1 MPAYFIADI
10 SIHDPDGY
18 QAYLAGFMDIFD
30 RIGGKL
36 KVVSLAEVDVIEGNW
51 APKGIV
57 LLEFPTLEKAKA
69 WKNDPDYIELAKIRK
84 ATAETNMVLVE
95 GL

>member
-1 MPAYFIADI
+1 MPAYFIAEI

-18 QAYLAGFMDIFD
+18 QAYLAGFMEIFD
-30 RIGGKL
+30 RYSGKL
-36 KVVSLAEVDVIEGNW
+36 KVVSSAKIDIIEGDW
-51 APKGIV
+51 APKGVV
-57 LLEFPTLEKAKA
+57 LMEFPALEQAKA

>member
-10 SIHDPDGY
+10 SIHGPDGY
-18 QAYLAGFMDIFD
+18 QAYLAGFIDIFD
-30 RIGGKL
+30 RYSGKL
-36 KVVSLAEVDVIEGNW
+36 KVVSSAEVDVIEGDW
-51 APKGIV
+51 APKGIA

-69 WKNDPDYIELAKIRK
+69 WKNNPDYIELAKSRK
-84 ATAETNMVLVE
+84 ATAETNLVLVE